1 VALALISYS
10 CLFYTRAWRCAGD
23 DGNVCLWKANFKG
36 QWQLLSMVGGDDDD
50 AEPTFISAK
59 QDD

>member
-1 VALALISYS
+1 LLAARGGAEFTPRPS
-10 CLFYTRAWRCAGD
+10 GD

-36 QWQLLSMVGGDDDD
+36 QWQLLSVVDGDDDD